1 MPNLPMFKVWP
12 NICRRSPNSL
22 DFFLSTFQQNS
33 MKGFCRKCLTACDHW
48 KFFMLVEEDS
58 FSKVH
63 RNVNHQRR
71 GAKITA
77 TVRPTLERST
87 YIMKYINFLDGS
99 GIKKDPLLNP
109 FLWDYKTRPKAL
121 NKRLEGWLKIFNFFW
136 KKVDFCLFGNQKR
149 VLWRAFLCFPSGR
162 VVATENIDGYIS
174 W

>member
-1 MPNLPMFKVWP
+1 
-12 NICRRSPNSL
+12 
-22 DFFLSTFQQNS
+22 

-48 KFFMLVEEDS
+48 QFFMLAEEDS
-58 FSKVH
+58 FSKAH
-63 RNVNHQRR
+63 RNVHHQRR

-121 NKRLEGWLKIFNFFW
+121 NKRLDGRLKNLNFFG
-136 KKVDFCLFGNQKR
+136 KKWFF
-149 VLWRAFLCFPSGR
+149 AFLGTKNGCC
-162 VVATENIDGYIS
+162 DGHFYVFRLGG
-174 W
+174 